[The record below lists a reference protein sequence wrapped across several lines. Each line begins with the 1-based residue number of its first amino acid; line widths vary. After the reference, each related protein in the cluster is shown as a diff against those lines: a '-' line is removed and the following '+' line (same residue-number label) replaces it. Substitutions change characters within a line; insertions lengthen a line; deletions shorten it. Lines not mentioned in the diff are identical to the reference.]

1 MSCKVGSAVVVLL
14 IGIDSAILI
23 LAVSKKKT

>member
-14 IGIDSAILI
+14 IRIDSTILI